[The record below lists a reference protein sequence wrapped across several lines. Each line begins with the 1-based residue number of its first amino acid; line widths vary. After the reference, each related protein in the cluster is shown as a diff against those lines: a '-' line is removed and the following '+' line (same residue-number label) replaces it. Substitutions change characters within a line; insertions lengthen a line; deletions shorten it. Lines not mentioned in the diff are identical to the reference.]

1 MQHLRDKWQSV
12 PHLAIVCFLNSSL
25 SYLSTSNEAT
35 EVLRV
40 PSSANLREQASRN
53 TVTDYHLS
61 HNITLFV
68 LSFIYTFYL
77 SGPIGILFASASR
90 GTARHMDAK
99 RASKSSP
106 FTSSVESPCPLRVWP
121 EVWGSADF
129 TLSSLSISENE
140 CRIRLSFQH
149 LQVLHGNI
157 LWSFVFVCNLYI
169 SLSCVEGQNGAR
181 HPRLPQISHSGR
193 TAGDL
198 PTSNPFM

>member
-1 MQHLRDKWQSV
+1 MRCHE
-12 PHLAIVCFLNSSL
+12 
-25 SYLSTSNEAT
+25 STQ
-35 EVLRV
+35 VLWV
-40 PSSANLREQASRN
+40 PSSAILREQASRN
-53 TVTDYHLS
+53 TVSNHLS
-61 HNITLFV
+61 HNITLYL
-68 LSFIYTFYL
+68 LSLSILSTYRIL
-77 SGPIGILFASASR
+77 SGPISILFASASR

-157 LWSFVFVCNLYI
+157 LWSFVFACNLYI
-169 SLSCVEGQNGAR
+169 SLSCVEGQNDAR
-181 HPRLPQISHSGR
+181 HPRLPQVSHSGR